1 MRICMERNKVVTFGE
16 IMVRLGAPD
25 YLKLIQAN
33 SLDVSYAGAEAN
45 VAVSLANY
53 GIETDYV
60 TCLPDNPIAE
70 KCIMDLRS
78 HKVGVDNIQRSGK
91 RMGILYLETGS
102 NMRPSK
108 VFYDREYSSIA
119 MVQNGTIDWET
130 IFEGAKWF
138 HWTGIT
144 PALSDNAAKECMAA
158 IRTANRKGVIVS
170 CDINYRGNLWNYG
183 KTAAEIMPQLVEGC
197 DIIMGNE
204 EDCEKVFGIKPDNFD
219 AEHTAGSVD
228 QAAFLSVCEQMMQ
241 RFPKCKK
248 MAVTLRGS
256 VNANHNSW
264 GGILY
269 DGKRLLESQR
279 YDITDIVDRVGGGDS
294 FMGGL
299 IFGLLHYDNDQKAL
313 EFATAASALKHTLK
327 GDFNWMTVGDVESL
341 MSGNVSGRVNR

>member
-25 YLKLIQAN
+25 YLKLIQADRF
-33 SLDVSYAGAEAN
+33 DVSYAGAEAN

-60 TCLPDNPIAE
+60 TCLPANPIAE
-70 KCIMDLRS
+70 RCIMDLRA

-119 MVQNGTIDWET
+119 MVKNGSIDWER
-130 IFEGAKWF
+130 ILDGAKWF

-144 PALSDNAAKECMAA
+144 PALSENAAKECLTA
-158 IRTANRKGVIVS
+158 IQTADRMGVIVS

-183 KTAAEIMPQLVEGC
+183 KTAAEVMPTLVEGC
-197 DIIMGNE
+197 DIILGNE
-204 EDCEKVFGIKPDNFD
+204 EDCEKVFGIKPENFD
-219 AEHTAGSVD
+219 AEHTGGTVD
-228 QAAFLSVCEQMMQ
+228 QNSFLSVCKQMIQ

-248 MAVTLRGS
+248 MAVTLRGA
-256 VNANHNSW
+256 VNANHNTW

-269 DGKRLLESQR
+269 DGKTLFESRR

-299 IFGLLHYDNDQKAL
+299 IFGLLHYDDSQKAL

-327 GDFNWMTVGDVESL
+327 GDFNWMSVEDVESL
-341 MSGNVSGRVNR
+341 MNGNVSGRVKR